1 MAYVRKTDTLVI
13 DIFSKLT
20 DMSVHA
26 QNAVRQSSRVE
37 CDTPIYHSIFKAVED
52 AAWALNPKLKD
63 VTPDE
68 WKYKSYRLNVAFESK
83 DAGTIKK
90 LDFVVDDKVPLAL
103 PTCPRA
109 VGRYTDNI
117 IVPEKYWDTAVTS
130 WFEKMAACDA
140 KVAEIKEQYE
150 SVRDQLKRYLK
161 TKSSL
166 NVALK
171 DMPELELYVPAGY
184 MERINEVTAP
194 RVKAVVEEADEVIV
208 DREQLASLGIAHR
221 LTVGAT

>member
-1 MAYVRKTDTLVI
+1 MAYVRKTDTLVS
-13 DIFSKLT
+13 DIFSKLS

-26 QNAVRQSSRVE
+26 QNAVKQPNRVE
-37 CDTPIYHSIFKAVED
+37 CDTPIYHSIFKAIED

-68 WKYKSYRLNVAFESK
+68 WKYKAYRTIVAFESK

-90 LDFVVDDKVPLAL
+90 LDFVADDKVPLAL
-103 PTCPRA
+103 PIAPRA
-109 VGRYTDNI
+109 LSRYNDSIT
-117 IVPEKYWDTAVTS
+117 VPEKYWDTAVTS
-130 WFEKMAACDA
+130 WFEQMAACDA
-140 KVAEIKEQYE
+140 KIEEIKEQYA
-150 SVRDQLKRYLK
+150 SVRGQLKSYLK

-171 DMPELELYVPAGY
+171 DMPELELYVPASY

>member
-68 WKYKSYRLNVAFESK
+68 WKYKAYRVDVAFERK
-83 DAGTIKK
+83 DATIKK
-90 LDFVVDDKVPLAL
+90 LDFKVDDKVPLTL
-103 PTCPRA
+103 PTIPRE
-109 VGRYTDNI
+109 VSRYNDSI
-117 IVPEKYWDTAVTS
+117 VVPEKHWDTAVTS
-130 WFEKMAACDA
+130 WFENTAACDA
-140 KVAEIKEQYE
+140 KVAEIKEQYA

-161 TKSSL
+161 TKTSL

-171 DMPELELYVPAGY
+171 DMPELELYVPASY
-184 MERINEVTAP
+184 MEKINEVTAP

>member
-1 MAYVRKTDTLVI
+1 MAYVRKTDTLVS
-13 DIFSKLT
+13 DIFSKLS

-26 QNAVRQSSRVE
+26 QNAVRQPNRVE
-37 CDTPIYHSIFKAVED
+37 CDTPIYHSIFKAIED

-68 WKYKSYRLNVAFESK
+68 WKYKAYRTSVAFERK
-83 DAGTIKK
+83 DATIKM
-90 LDFVVDDKVPLAL
+90 LDFVADDKVPLAL
-103 PTCPRA
+103 PIAPRA
-109 VGRYTDNI
+109 LSRYNDSIT
-117 IVPEKYWDTAVTS
+117 VPEKYWDTAVTS

-140 KVAEIKEQYE
+140 KVAEVNEQYE
-150 SVRDQLKRYLK
+150 SVRDQLRSYLK

-171 DMPELELYVPAGY
+171 DMPELELYVPASY